1 MTRRK
6 VFAPGTCKDRY
17 KDLSLRYRRTISF
30 FVILKR
36 KDGFAMN
43 SDSSNFSQH
52 HHHHNPAAEGLFAF
66 GPGRARA
73 AFGRGEGFPP
83 GFGHGPGFGPGRGF
97 GGGGPRGFGGPGQR
111 RRKGAARDAILS
123 LLAEAPANGY
133 GLIKEISD
141 RTGGSWTPSPGSV
154 YPTLQQLVDEGLI
167 EATSEDKR
175 TDFQLTDDGRKYV
188 ADHVEELNDV
198 LKGASEHTEANAG
211 LHESVAKL
219 MGVIHQVKFAATEE
233 QRTAAVAQ
241 IDETRRA
248 LYRILG
254 E

>member
-1 MTRRK
+1 MT
-6 VFAPGTCKDRY
+6 
-17 KDLSLRYRRTISF
+17 SE
-30 FVILKR
+30 
-36 KDGFAMN
+36 
-43 SDSSNFSQH
+43 SSTFSEHPH
-52 HHHHNPAAEGLFAF
+52 HHHLRGEGIFPF
-66 GPGRARA
+66 GPARARA
-73 AFGRGEGFPP
+73 GFGRGEGFPP
-83 GFGHGPGFGPGRGF
+83 GFGHGPGFGPGFGRGF

-175 TDFQLTDDGRKYV
+175 TDFQLTDEGRTYV
-188 ADHVEELNDV
+188 AEHADELADV
-198 LKGASEHTEANAG
+198 LKGASEQTEANAG
-211 LHESVAKL
+211 LHESVGKL
-219 MGVIHQVKFAATEE
+219 MGVIHQVKLAATDE
-233 QRTAAVAQ
+233 QRTAAIAQ

>member
-1 MTRRK
+1 MT
-6 VFAPGTCKDRY
+6 
-17 KDLSLRYRRTISF
+17 SE
-30 FVILKR
+30 
-36 KDGFAMN
+36 
-43 SDSSNFSQH
+43 SSQFPSQPH
-52 HHHHNPAAEGLFAF
+52 HHHPRAEGFFPF
-66 GPGRARA
+66 GPARARTG
-73 AFGRGEGFPP
+73 FGRSDGFPP
-83 GFGHGPGFGPGRGF
+83 GFGHGAGFGPGRGF
-97 GGGGPRGFGGPGQR
+97 GGFGGGGPRGFMGPGQR

-123 LLAEAPANGY
+123 LLAEGPANGY
-133 GLIKEISD
+133 GLIKAISD
-141 RTGGSWTPSPGSV
+141 KTGGSWTPSPGSV

-175 TDFQLTDDGRKYV
+175 SDFQLTDEGRTYV
-188 ADHVEELNDV
+188 TEHAEELADV

-219 MGVIHQVKFAATEE
+219 MGVLHQVKFAATDE
-233 QRTAAVAQ
+233 QRAAAIAQ